1 MGRVVVLRNTHSLAG
16 AEKYAWHGS
25 AWSLGMFLRVHASL
39 LFQGRQSYWVSI
51 FILDSAPAVNA
62 SGQNHDFN
70 GQQLLI

>member
-1 MGRVVVLRNTHSLAG
+1 MRRNM
-16 AEKYAWHGS
+16 
-25 AWSLGMFLRVHASL
+25 LGMVQPGVWVCFFAYMHLYSL
-39 LFQGRQSYWVSI
+39 QGRHSYWVSI